1 MSRGISRPRVGA
13 STAPES
19 PDSRS
24 GPPGRPITAPAFG
37 ASPSAAPG
45 FGASPS
51 ARADGPSLVR
61 QLRTYL
67 IVATV
72 VPLVA
77 ALYWSQVVLIPV
89 ALAALLTFLLA
100 PLVSQLERMGLGRLR
115 AGRVI
120 AVILVVVL
128 VFTTLGGVAWVI
140 AHQFQALGS
149 ELPRYRGNLMRKIS
163 DVRGAGH
170 GGLAEVE
177 TTA

>member
-1 MSRGISRPRVGA
+1 MSRGFTTLRASATPEGPHSRPGPPP
-13 STAPES
+13 TAPPS
-19 PDSRS
+19 S
-24 GPPGRPITAPAFG
+24 
-37 ASPSAAPG
+37 ASPN
-45 FGASPS
+45 AS
-51 ARADGPSLVR
+51 ADGPSLVR

-100 PLVSQLERMGLGRLR
+100 PLVSHLERMGLGRLR
-115 AGRVI
+115 AGRAI
-120 AVILVVVL
+120 AVVL
-128 VFTTLGGVAWVI
+128 VVALVFTALGGAAWVI
-140 AHQFQALGS
+140 AHQFQALGA
-149 ELPRYRGNLMRKIS
+149 ELPRYRGNLLRKIS

-177 TTA
+177 STA